1 MKSLHSDG
9 FNSQF
14 DLKDHNI
21 LIVDD
26 NANNLAVIVDYLEE
40 SGLNILVS
48 QDGNSSLKRAKY
60 AKPSIILLDVLM
72 PGIDGY
78 ETCRLLKQDPETKDI
93 PVIFMTALSGT
104 GDKIKGFEVGAVDYV
119 TKPIQPEE
127 VLARIKLHLGL
138 RYMTRTLARQNN
150 LLTVEI
156 EQRKRVEKK
165 LHTSNLELQQQIKER
180 NKAQQDLKILN
191 EQLESRVEQ
200 RTNEL
205 KITNQNL
212 NCEITERKKA
222 EAQVR
227 KSLQEKELLLKEIHH
242 RVKNNL
248 LVVSSLLDFQTDY
261 IEDQELIKMFENSQ
275 HRIHSIALI
284 HEQLYNS
291 SDFKKLNLSDY
302 IISLIDKLSDS
313 HETRQKGIRFLTD
326 IDEVE
331 LNIETAQPCGLIINE
346 LIANALEHAF
356 SNQRPGTI
364 WLSFKK
370 DAQEQIILTI
380 TDDGMGFPENL
391 DFQQT
396 ESLGLQ
402 LVCTLT
408 KQLEGTIKLDQ
419 TKGTS
424 FTITFSEL
432 DYDERVAIDQDRS

>member
-26 NANNLAVIVDYLEE
+26 NPNNLAVIVDYLED

-48 QDGNSSLKRAKY
+48 QDGDSSLKRAKY

-78 ETCRLLKQDPETKDI
+78 ETCRLLKQDSDTRDI
-93 PVIFMTALSGT
+93 PVIFMTALSSIE
-104 GDKIKGFEVGAVDYV
+104 DKIKGFEVGAVDYV

-138 RYMTRTLARQNN
+138 RYMTQTLARQNSI
-150 LLTVEI
+150 LQVEI
-156 EQRKRVEKK
+156 EQRKSVEKK
-165 LHTSNLELQQQIKER
+165 LYTSNLQLQQKIKER
-180 NKAQQDLKILN
+180 NQAQQDLKILN

-205 KITNQNL
+205 KISNQNL
-212 NCEITERKKA
+212 NCEIIDRKKA

-248 LVVSSLLDFQTDY
+248 LVVSNLLDFQTDY

-275 HRIHSIALI
+275 HRIQSIALI
-284 HEQLYNS
+284 HEHLYNS
-291 SDFKKLNLSDY
+291 SDLKKLNLSEY

-313 HETRQKGIRFLTD
+313 YETEEKEIHFLTD
-326 IDEVE
+326 IDEIY

-346 LIANALEHAF
+346 LIANALEHGF
-356 SNQRPGTI
+356 REQRRGTI

-370 DAQEQIILTI
+370 DDQEQIILTV
-380 TDDGMGFPENL
+380 TDNGIGFPENL

-408 KQLEGTIKLDQ
+408 KQLEGTINLNRTQ
-419 TKGTS
+419 GTS
-424 FTITFSEL
+424 FTITFTEL
-432 DYDERVAIDQDRS
+432 DYNERVQIGN